1 MEPQSSLFAPPPGS
15 TAADVTTRAR
25 RPDLVSAAAAVL
37 GVESCL
43 VILLGLQN
51 TLMMKW
57 YPPYD
62 KAVYVLIGL
71 GMIAAGLAFRVA
83 RVEPPFHKVAI
94 GSAALLLAGAG
105 GWTLFSFFSGVF
117 SALGM
122 ATIFGALSSIAL
134 LASSLGPCADSYAAR
149 QQLRAEGIEFNL

>member
-1 MEPQSSLFAPPPGS
+1 MEPQHSLFSPPPG
-15 TAADVTTRAR
+15 TPAPDVSTRAR

-62 KAVYVLIGL
+62 NAVYGLVALGVL
-71 GMIAAGLAFRVA
+71 AAVLAFRVA
-83 RVEPPFHKVAI
+83 RVDPLQQRLAI
-94 GSAALLLAGAG
+94 GGAVLLLLGAG
-105 GWTLFSFFSGVF
+105 GWTLFSFRSGVF
-117 SALGM
+117 SALGVL
-122 ATIFGALSSIAL
+122 TIFGALSSLVL
-134 LASSLGPCADSYAAR
+134 LTGSLPACADSYAAR
-149 QQLRAEGIEFNL
+149 QQLRAEGVEFNL